1 MLSPDFLDWW
11 FAPWT
16 YAANVPSHLELAQ
29 DYVGQRDGYRMW
41 CEEARIGTN
50 LPAQFDPSWHTVIP
64 DSGEELLATAQLFAG
79 LIAAREH
86 NQEVL
91 AKLAFADRKWCVSI
105 AATQPLSG
113 SAQIPYKVGESA
125 EVRGLMELA
134 RRLEHG
140 FPGLWARLR
149 LMLPKSLA
157 ERTEKLLQATTAAGE
172 KIEASPTRAQ
182 RCWLLCQ
189 SRIATYGI
197 PPSLISVLEENAHS
211 VYADEEDAEVAA

>member
-16 YAANVPSHLELAQ
+16 YAVNVPSHLALAK
-29 DYVGQRDGYRMW
+29 DYVGQRDGYKMW
-41 CEEARIGTN
+41 CEQAHIGTN
-50 LPAQFDPSWHTVIP
+50 LPAQFDPSWNAVIP
-64 DSGEELLATAQLFAG
+64 ESGEELLATAQLFAG

-113 SAQIPYKVGESA
+113 ATQIPYKASDSA

-134 RRLEHG
+134 RRLEQG
-140 FPGLWARLR
+140 FPGLWARLH

-157 ERTEKLLQATTAAGE
+157 ERTDKLLKAVTTAGE
-172 KIEASPTRAQ
+172 KIEGSPTRAQ
-182 RCWLLCQ
+182 RCWSLCQ
-189 SRIATYGI
+189 GRIATYGV
-197 PPSLISVLEENAHS
+197 PPSIISALEENAS
-211 VYADEEDAEVAA
+211 NDYAKEEHAEIAA